1 VVFLTIL
8 IHLGKDMI
16 RVPVSVTL
24 LKMMLGLA
32 NKLKHNRTDQVKMLV
47 GQRDNVE
54 SKGLR
59 LAVRQH

>member
-1 VVFLTIL
+1 
-8 IHLGKDMI
+8 MI

-24 LKMMLGLA
+24 LKIMLGLA
-32 NKLKHNRTDQVKMLV
+32 NKLKNNRTDQVKMLV

>member
-1 VVFLTIL
+1 
-8 IHLGKDMI
+8 MI

-24 LKMMLGLA
+24 LKMMLRLA

-47 GQRDNVE
+47 GQRDNVG

-59 LAVRQH
+59 LAVRQN